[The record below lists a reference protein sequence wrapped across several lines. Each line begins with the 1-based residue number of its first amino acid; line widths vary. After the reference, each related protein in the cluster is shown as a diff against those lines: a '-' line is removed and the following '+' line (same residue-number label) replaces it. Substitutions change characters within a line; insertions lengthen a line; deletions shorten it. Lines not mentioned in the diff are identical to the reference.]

1 MKTNKA
7 ILLLSCSDRT
17 GLVSRISNFIFERN
31 GNILDLDEHVDREKN
46 HFSMRVSFDT
56 TNLTISREQLNSAF
70 SPLGDEF
77 NAEWSITFTDNK
89 TKTAIFVS
97 KYDHC
102 LQEIL
107 WRYSSKELYTDI
119 PMIISNHK
127 DLEYLAERYEI
138 PFYHF
143 PITKDNKADV
153 EQEEL
158 NLLASKGIDTIIL
171 ARYMQIL
178 SADFVKHYPN
188 KIINIHHSFLPA
200 FAGGDPYGQAYK
212 RGVKI
217 IGATSHY
224 VTNDLDEGPII
235 EQDIIKISHRDSIN
249 DLKRKGRDLER
260 IVLARAFELHLR
272 HRILVND
279 NKTVIFD

>member
-1 MKTNKA
+1 MKNKA
-7 ILLLSCSDRT
+7 VLLLSCKDRT
-17 GLVSRISNFIFERN
+17 GLVSRIANFIFERN

-46 HFSMRVSFDT
+46 HFSIRVAFDT
-56 TNLTISREQLNSAF
+56 SNLTIGKEQLAKAF
-70 SPLGDEF
+70 APLGDEF
-77 NAEWSITFTDNK
+77 SAKWEIKFTDKK

-107 WRYSSKELYTDI
+107 WRYSSGELFTEI
-119 PMIISNHK
+119 PLIISNHP
-127 DLEYLAERYEI
+127 DLEYLAKRYDI
-138 PFYHF
+138 PFYLF
-143 PITKDNKADV
+143 SVNKSNKEKI

-158 NLLASKGIDTIIL
+158 ELLKSKDIDSIVL

-178 SADFVKHYPN
+178 SPDFVKN
-188 KIINIHHSFLPA
+188 FANNIINIHHSFLPA
-200 FAGGDPYGQAYK
+200 FAGGDPYGQAFK

-235 EQDIIKISHRDSIN
+235 EQDIIKISHRDSID

-260 IVLARAFELHLR
+260 IVLAKALELHLNNS
-272 HRILVND
+272 ILVND
-279 NKTVIFD
+279 NKTVIFE